1 MIING
6 SNSTDPYQK
15 VALDTSESTKRSSL
29 NQTGSQEVQSLAPK
43 TDTVSFSEDAKLRT
57 MAYSEAMSAPDARA
71 EKVANLKQQV
81 QSGTYSADSMKTAE
95 AMLSDIFADKSMY
108 V

>member
-6 SNSTDPYQK
+6 SKGADPYQK
-15 VALDTSESTKRSSL
+15 VALDTSESTKRSSANL
-29 NQTGSQEVQSLAPK
+29 EASQGAQSFASK

-57 MAYSEAMSAPDARA
+57 MAYSEAMSASDTRA

-81 QSGTYSADSMKTAE
+81 QSGTYSADSMRTAE
-95 AMLSDIFADKSMY
+95 AMISDIFSDKSMY